1 MKHSEIQASCPMDAL
16 LRIISGPWTS
26 YIIWI
31 LTNHGSVRFG
41 ELKRLVPGI
50 SSRLLTDRLRKLEE
64 AGLVTR
70 DYKPT
75 IPPEVSYSLTDR
87 GLQLRSV
94 MVTLS
99 ELAFE
104 WDLAVGCEEGCG
116 PD

>member
-1 MKHSEIQASCPMDAL
+1 MKQADFKPSCPMDAL
-16 LRIISGPWTS
+16 LRIISGPWTT
-26 YIIWI
+26 YIIWT

-64 AGLVTR
+64 AGLVAR

-87 GLQLRSV
+87 GLKLRGVMTQLSD
-94 MVTLS
+94 
-99 ELAFE
+99 LAFE
-104 WDLAVGCEEGCG
+104 WDLTEGCEGGCA
-116 PD
+116 PS